1 MKTHRENGECLPNFS
16 EKKRKDSKDIEK
28 KPGGLANVSE
38 KSDQTGQASNVAMLC
53 LLYCKEVVPSRASSS
68 GSVRGSS
75 VSADQA
81 FHLGHPRPRHVGN
94 PEPNGC
100 PIAMRKITRGYCKLA
115 WKWWRYPKISQF
127 EDMFMGKLMTNY
139 WIWGSCMIFGLKEL
153 KPATPIFKFITLI
166 YYLELLEG
174 GRSTCFLLTIKKR
187 RPLRL
192 RHNALVHIWDSHKI
206 SISWYQGL
214 FQTFRRPQSGS
225 LAVAQHRNRSGFRRQ
240 APRDQLKQL
249 PAGHAIVHSQAEG
262 AAVQSNHLKFQRSH
276 GTGSDSA
283 TRSDQQRTKDCS

>member
-1 MKTHRENGECLPNFS
+1 MFTQFLR
-16 EKKRKDSKDIEK
+16 KKREKTLKTSKK

-53 LLYCKEVVPSRASSS
+53 LLYCNEVVPSRASSS

-100 PIAMRKITRGYCKLA
+100 LIAMRKIARGYCKLA

-127 EDMFMGKLMTNY
+127 EDIFMGKLMTNY

-174 GRSTCFLLTIKKR
+174 GRSTCFFIDNKEKKSTETPAQCSCTHMRQSQNQHLLVP
-187 RPLRL
+187 RPLSDFPSSSIWIPGSCTAPEPL
-192 RHNALVHIWDSHKI
+192 RASPA
-206 SISWYQGL
+206 SAA
-214 FQTFRRPQSGS
+214 RPTEPAPGRTCHRP
-225 LAVAQHRNRSGFRRQ
+225 LAG
-240 APRDQLKQL
+240 
-249 PAGHAIVHSQAEG
+249 
-262 AAVQSNHLKFQRSH
+262 
-276 GTGSDSA
+276 
-283 TRSDQQRTKDCS
+283 